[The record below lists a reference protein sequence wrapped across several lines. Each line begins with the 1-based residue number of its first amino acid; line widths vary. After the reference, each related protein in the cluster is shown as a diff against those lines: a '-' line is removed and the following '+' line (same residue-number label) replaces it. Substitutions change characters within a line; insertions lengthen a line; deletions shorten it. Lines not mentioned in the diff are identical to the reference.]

1 MIYCVCVLCPVYV
14 WVLLCVCVF
23 FRMYVCVWLCV
34 LLCVCVFLLCVCMG
48 FIVCICVYS
57 MYVCVLGCVCMWFFV
72 CMCVWLFVSLCVGI
86 NNINSHVMNSYVCV
100 CLIMRNWGKFWNLW
114 SMTKKR
120 SFIRNFCSCV
130 SCVLL
135 SSSIKRFWLVW
146 VLLCVMCMCVFCRVY
161 VCLFMCVLPYVRA
174 LSFACVCF
182 IRVCLVLS
190 AY

>member
-1 MIYCVCVLCPVYV
+1 MVCMCMIYCVCVLCPVYV

-86 NNINSHVMNSYVCV
+86 NKINSHVMNSYVCV
-100 CLIMRNWGKFWNLW
+100 CLIMRNWGKFWKGHSSETFAAVSAVFYSLVQLNDFDLYG
-114 SMTKKR
+114 
-120 SFIRNFCSCV
+120 FYCV
-130 SCVLL
+130 
-135 SSSIKRFWLVW
+135 
-146 VLLCVMCMCVFCRVY
+146 
-161 VCLFMCVLPYVRA
+161 
-174 LSFACVCF
+174 
-182 IRVCLVLS
+182 
-190 AY
+190 